1 MLDRILRLPRTGLFL
16 GALVVAL
23 LGLFIPGPVG
33 AALLLAIVAGMA
45 WLLTKTW
52 YVQPLPARLLRV
64 AVLALF
70 VGLTIAKLT

>member
-16 GALVVAL
+16 GALAVVL
-23 LGLFIPGPVG
+23 LGLFLPGPVG

-52 YVQPLPARLLRV
+52 YAQPWPARLLRV

-70 VGLTIAKLT
+70 VGLAVAKLT